1 MSSVCILSLVRALP
15 VVVLSLAFLTA
26 CSTPPQ
32 KEVDLAQGALDAARA
47 AGAEQYA
54 PREMS
59 AASATLRQ
67 AHEAIAQRD
76 FRLALTRALDA
87 HDRALEAAKA
97 AAEGQVRAHA
107 ETDAAVTAARTA
119 VQTLARRLELPD
131 AAKLPKRDVD
141 AARALLKT
149 AQDDVQKAG
158 AAAAAADYATARK
171 AVEGLSVRIAEQMA
185 ALDAVAGKKPA
196 RPARRLP

>member
-1 MSSVCILSLVRALP
+1 VRALP
-15 VVVLSLAFLTA
+15 AVVLSLVFLTA

-59 AASATLRQ
+59 AASATLQQ

-76 FRLALTRALDA
+76 YRLALTRALDA

-97 AAEGQVRAHA
+97 AAEGQVRAHT
-107 ETDAAVTAARTA
+107 ETAAAVAAARTA

-131 AAKLPKRDVD
+131 AAKLPKREVD
-141 AARALLKT
+141 AARATLKT
-149 AQDDVQKAG
+149 AEADVQKAG
-158 AAAAAADYATARK
+158 AAASAADYAVARK
-171 AVEGLSVRIAEQMA
+171 AVEGLSARIAAQIA
-185 ALDAVAGKKPA
+185 ALDAVAVKKPA
-196 RPARRLP
+196 RPTRRTP

>member
-1 MSSVCILSLVRALP
+1 MCILSLVRALP
-15 VVVLSLAFLTA
+15 AVILSIAFLSA

-32 KEVDLAQGALDAARA
+32 KELDLAQGALDAARA
-47 AGAEQYA
+47 AGAETYA
-54 PREMS
+54 PNEIA
-59 AASATLRQ
+59 AASNTLQQ
-67 AHEAIAQRD
+67 ARDAIAQRD

-131 AAKLPKRDVD
+131 IAKLPKQEVE
-141 AARALLKT
+141 AARATLKA

-158 AAAAAADYATARK
+158 AATAAANYAEAK
-171 AVEGLSVRIAEQMA
+171 QAIAGLSARIAVQMQ
-185 ALDAVAGKKPA
+185 ALDAAATKKPA
-196 RPARRLP
+196 RPVRRTR

>member
-1 MSSVCILSLVRALP
+1 VRALP
-15 VVVLSLAFLTA
+15 AVVLSLVFLTA

-32 KEVDLAQGALDAARA
+32 KEIDLAQGALDAARA

-54 PREMS
+54 AREMS
-59 AASATLRQ
+59 AATATLQQ
-67 AHEAIAQRD
+67 AHDAIAQRD

-107 ETDAAVTAARTA
+107 ETDVALTAARTA

-131 AAKLPKRDVD
+131 TAKLPKRDID
-141 AARALLKT
+141 AARATLKT
-149 AQDDVQKAG
+149 AESDVQKAG
-158 AAAAAADYATARK
+158 EAAAAADYVAARK
-171 AVEGLSVRIAEQMA
+171 LVQGLPGRIAAQMA
-185 ALDAVAGKKPA
+185 ALNAAAAKKPV
-196 RPARRLP
+196 RPTRRQP

>member
-1 MSSVCILSLVRALP
+1 VRALP
-15 VVVLSLAFLTA
+15 AVVLSLVFLTA

-32 KEVDLAQGALDAARA
+32 KEIDLAQGALDAARA

-54 PREMS
+54 AREMS
-59 AASATLRQ
+59 AATATLQQ
-67 AHEAIAQRD
+67 AHDAIAQRD

-107 ETDAAVTAARTA
+107 ETDVALTAARTA

-131 AAKLPKRDVD
+131 TAKLPKRDID
-141 AARALLKT
+141 AARATLKT
-149 AQDDVQKAG
+149 AESDVQKAG
-158 AAAAAADYATARK
+158 EAAAAADYVAARK
-171 AVEGLSVRIAEQMA
+171 LVQGLPGRIAAQMA
-185 ALDAVAGKKPA
+185 ALNAAGGKKPA
-196 RPARRLP
+196 RPARREP